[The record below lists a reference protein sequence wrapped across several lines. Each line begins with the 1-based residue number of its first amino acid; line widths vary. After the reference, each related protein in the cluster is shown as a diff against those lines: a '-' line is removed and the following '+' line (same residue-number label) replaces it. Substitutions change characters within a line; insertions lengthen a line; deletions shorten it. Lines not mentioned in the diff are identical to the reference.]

1 MLFVVVS
8 WILGLALG
16 IGFISNGIARF
27 NGDEQMVRRKRRL
40 GVGDDVFGLLAWA
53 EVAAGAGLVLSS
65 LYGPE
70 GAWPSL
76 FHHNIW
82 FPVGIVSIGA
92 LIVFRTTSVWLR
104 RKVGSSL
111 DDAIPS
117 MILVL
122 SCVAFLIA
130 FCSRQI
136 LLG

>member
-8 WILGLALG
+8 WIWGIGLG

-27 NGDEQMVRRKRRL
+27 SGDEQMMKRKDRL
-40 GVGDDVFGLLAWA
+40 GIDDDVFGLLAWA
-53 EVAAGAGLVLSS
+53 EVAAGTGLVLAT

-76 FHHNIW
+76 FHHPVW
-82 FPVGIVSIGA
+82 FPIGLGCVLALIGVRTVSI
-92 LIVFRTTSVWLR
+92 WYR
-104 RKVGSSL
+104 RLVNSKL
-111 DDAIPS
+111 DDMIPS
-117 MILVL
+117 MILIL
-122 SCVAFLIA
+122 CCMAFLIA